1 MAQVRTSSAAC
12 NCASLREAARHV
24 SQLYDHHLAAAG
36 LRNTQFTILA
46 HLKGAGPLSVN
57 ALADSLGVDRTTL
70 ARNLQPLLRR
80 RLISAV
86 RSGTDARSKEL
97 QLTAP
102 GLRRFEAG
110 ASAWSSAQAQFE
122 TRLGAQKAG
131 ALRELLGS
139 VVGIDFEL
147 PTSPLSKGDQDD

>member
-1 MAQVRTSSAAC
+1 MSPARNPSAAC

-46 HLKGAGPLSVN
+46 HLQSAGPLAVN
-57 ALADSLGVDRTTL
+57 ALAQSLGVDRTTL

-80 RLISAV
+80 RLISAG
-86 RSGTDARSKEL
+86 RSATDARSKEL
-97 QLTAP
+97 QLTAA
-102 GLRRFEAG
+102 GLRRLEAG
-110 ASAWSSAQAQFE
+110 AAAWSGAQAQFE
-122 TRLGAQKAG
+122 ARLGAQKAG

-147 PTSPLSKGDQDD
+147 PASPLSKGDQDD

>member
-1 MAQVRTSSAAC
+1 MTPVRSPSSAC

-46 HLKGAGPLSVN
+46 HMKGAGPVSVN
-57 ALADSLGVDRTTL
+57 ALAASLGVDRTTL

-80 RLISAV
+80 RLISAG
-86 RSGTDARSKEL
+86 RSAADARSKEL
-97 QLTAP
+97 QLTAA
-102 GLRRFEAG
+102 GLRRFDAG

-122 TRLGAQKAG
+122 ARLGPQKAG

-147 PTSPLSKGDQDD
+147 PASPLSQGDQDV

>member
-1 MAQVRTSSAAC
+1 MSPLRSPSASC

-46 HLKGAGPLSVN
+46 HLKGVGPMSVN

-80 RLISAV
+80 RLISAA
-86 RSGTDARSKEL
+86 RSAADARSKEL
-97 QLTAP
+97 QLTAA
-102 GLRRFEAG
+102 GQRRYEAG
-110 ASAWSSAQAQFE
+110 AAAWSSAQMQFE
-122 TRLGAQKAG
+122 ARLGAQKAG

-147 PTSPLSKGDQDD
+147 PASPQSKGDQDD

>member
-1 MAQVRTSSAAC
+1 MTPARRPSATC
-12 NCASLREAARHV
+12 NCASLREAARHI

-46 HLKGAGPLSVN
+46 QLKGAGPMSVN
-57 ALADSLGVDRTTL
+57 ALADSLGADRTTL

-80 RLISAV
+80 RLITAGRSAV
-86 RSGTDARSKEL
+86 DARSKDL
-97 QLTAP
+97 QLTAA

-110 ASAWSSAQAQFE
+110 ASAWSGAQAQFE
-122 TRLGAQKAG
+122 AHLGPQKAS

-147 PTSPLSKGDQDD
+147 PASPLSKGDSDD